1 MIKGVVVCSVFSLKI
16 CKKKRQILMNIY
28 NFVQAIMKLVHLFGL
43 CRKNLNVC
51 RHRFVLI

>member
-43 CRKNLNVC
+43 RRKNLNVC